1 VGRKL
6 AWLAVILAALADPAC
21 PRFSKK
27 LAQGHAVQGRI
38 NFG

>member
-6 AWLAVILAALADPAC
+6 AWSAGILAALVGLPS
-21 PRFSKK
+21 PRFNKK
-27 LAQGHAVQGRI
+27 LAQGRAVQGRI